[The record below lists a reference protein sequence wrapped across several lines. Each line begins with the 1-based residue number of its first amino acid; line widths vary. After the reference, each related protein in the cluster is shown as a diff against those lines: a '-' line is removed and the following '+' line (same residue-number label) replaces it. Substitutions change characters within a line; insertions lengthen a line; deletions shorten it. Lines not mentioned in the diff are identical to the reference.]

1 GTSLEVDLKWP
12 GSMNPFAIGT
22 QLILHTSAGDFT
34 RDVRAS
40 SGYLSGDATRVHFGF
55 PAEAQLT
62 SLEILW
68 PDGMT
73 SVVAPVASHLLTIT
87 R

>member
-1 GTSLEVDLKWP
+1 
-12 GSMNPFAIGT
+12 
-22 QLILHTSAGDFT
+22 LHTSAGTYT

-55 PAEAQLT
+55 PKNAT
-62 SLEILW
+62 LEKLEVRW
-68 PDGMT
+68 NDGRVST
-73 SVVAPVASHLLTIT
+73 TDALHANTLLTLT